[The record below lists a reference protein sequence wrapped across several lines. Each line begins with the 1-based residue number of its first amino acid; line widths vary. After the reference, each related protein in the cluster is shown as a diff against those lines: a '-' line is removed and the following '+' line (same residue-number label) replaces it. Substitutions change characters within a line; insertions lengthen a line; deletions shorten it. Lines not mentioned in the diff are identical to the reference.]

1 MEKLTGLIIVSI
13 LLLTSCVFLLS
24 VTRAEGQS
32 YQIISF
38 GRTLY
43 VGGSG
48 PDNYSTIGEAIN
60 AAVDGDTIFAYNESS
75 PYNENVIIEKSITLV
90 GENPATTIIDGDGVG
105 DVISVHADNV
115 TIQGFTIESSK
126 GRSFVGGA
134 VDNISLHEMMMVTE
148 ISGVFLSDSINITIK
163 ENIILRNYNGIF
175 MQNCRKTSVTCNSL
189 SFNDNCIVVE
199 NSGIITISDN
209 SIGGGL
215 IHRGIHLSSSNYNS
229 IYGNAIG
236 FTTHYAIGLSGSEDN
251 TIWNNY
257 VCENILYG
265 MYLYSSNENMIV
277 RNNFIRNAQNAWD
290 NGDNI
295 WDDGYPFGGNYWD
308 NYNGTDSNGDGIGD
322 TPYNISGDS
331 NQDHYPLMYTWTG
344 IPGDLDGDGDI
355 GLSDLAQLLAHYGT
369 QSGATYWMG
378 DIDGD
383 EDVDLSD
390 LATLLAWYGTA
401 RN

>member
-13 LLLTSCVFLLS
+13 LLLTSCVSLVS
-24 VTRAEGQS
+24 PTRAEEQS
-32 YQIISF
+32 RQIISF

-48 PDNYSTIGEAIN
+48 PNNYSTIREAIN
-60 AAVDGDTIFAYNESS
+60 AAINGDTIFVYNESS

-90 GENPATTIIDGDGVG
+90 GEDPATTIIDGDVVG
-105 DVISVHADNV
+105 DVISVHADNA
-115 TIQGFTIESSK
+115 TIQGFTIESSR

-134 VDNISLHEMMMVTE
+134 VDNISLHNTMIVTE
-148 ISGVFLSDSINITIK
+148 VSGLFLSDSINITVK
-163 ENIILRNYNGIF
+163 ENIISRNYNGIF
-175 MQNCRKTSVTCNSL
+175 MQNCRKTSVMCNSL

-199 NSGIITISDN
+199 DSDISTISDN

-229 IYGNAIG
+229 IYGNTIG
-236 FTTHYAIGLSGSEDN
+236 FTTHYAIGLSGSKDN

-257 VCENILYG
+257 VHENILYG

-277 RNNFIRNAQNAWD
+277 RNNFIRNTQNAWD

-295 WDDGYPFGGNYWD
+295 WDGGYPFGGNYWD
-308 NYNGTDSNGDGIGD
+308 DYNGTDSNSDGIGD
-322 TPYNISGDS
+322 TSYNISGDS
-331 NQDHYPLMYTWTG
+331 NQDHYPLMCPWTG
-344 IPGDLDGDGDI
+344 ILGDLDGDVDVD
-355 GLSDLAQLLAHYGT
+355 LSDLAQLLAHYGT

-378 DIDGD
+378 DLDGD

-390 LATLLAWYGTA
+390 LAVLLAWYRTA